1 VDNNASLKR
10 CLLAEVYLVFNQANF
25 FSHFLT
31 HVPLTSMTV
40 MFTSETTAALFTI
53 ALVSSIIVVIG
64 SSADPAFAVTKK
76 IKQQHGNYLKIPF
89 SGLLDLSDE
98 DKSVSQKSH
107 SEDADQRM
115 NVWKDICNT

>member
-10 CLLAEVYLVFNQANF
+10 CLLAQVYLVFNQANF

-31 HVPLTSMTV
+31 HRPLTSMTV
-40 MFTSETTAALFTI
+40 MFTSGTTAALFTI

-76 IKQQHGNYLKIPF
+76 
-89 SGLLDLSDE
+89 
-98 DKSVSQKSH
+98 
-107 SEDADQRM
+107 
-115 NVWKDICNT
+115 